1 MSLANFAF
9 YTQLS
14 PKNIHQSNQVICVLS
29 ICFSMRT
36 DCVTSVQIQGDL
48 LYCHKEIIVV
58 ETLEA
63 FSPQDSNSEVLQ
75 AAAKSVTILELLHR
89 LEEPLRKCP
98 KFNETT
104 LFSTTFQQNVY
115 YYCLVTPK
123 LIFLLHPSSCLLTLW
138 WASQ

>member
-1 MSLANFAF
+1 MPLSNFAF

-14 PKNIHQSNQVICVLS
+14 TKNIHQSNQVICMLS
-29 ICFSMRT
+29 ICFTEDRL
-36 DCVTSVQIQGDL
+36 GDECSATGRPTAL
-48 LYCHKEIIVV
+48 PQKEIIVV

-63 FSPQDSNSEVLQ
+63 FSPQDSSEGEGLQ

-104 LFSTTFQQNVY
+104 LFSTAFQQNV
-115 YYCLVTPK
+115 
-123 LIFLLHPSSCLLTLW
+123 
-138 WASQ
+138 